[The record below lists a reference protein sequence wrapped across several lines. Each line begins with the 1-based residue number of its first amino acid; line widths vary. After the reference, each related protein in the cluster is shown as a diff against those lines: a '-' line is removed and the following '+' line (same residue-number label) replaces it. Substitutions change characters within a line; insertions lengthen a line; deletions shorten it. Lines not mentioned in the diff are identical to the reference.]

1 MSPVRRV
8 ILLSIILGTFGIVV
22 SIVIVA
28 AGGGFSGPAPSLL
41 NPPSSKDLWI
51 VGEGLQN
58 NTRINYTLTAASPL
72 GLSLIDSIVS
82 VHFVQEGNDSW
93 KANFNI
99 INNSREYTGSI
110 VLAKE
115 YLTNK
120 QLPDGSLTD
129 VYRIIESSLF
139 NIRDFVRD
147 PKYLVPGAVW
157 DNVVSGALDV
167 PIRITG
173 KDSLK
178 INGITVDS
186 HVLQYDLPSKISKIW
201 ISHEYPLP
209 IKADVGV
216 PGSNNRYTFEMQEY
230 SNV

>member
-8 ILLSIILGTFGIVV
+8 ILLSIILGTLGIVV

-41 NPPSSKDLWI
+41 SPPSSKDLWV
-51 VGEGLQN
+51 VGEGIQN
-58 NTRINYTLTAASPL
+58 NTQINYTLTATTPS

-99 INNSREYTGSI
+99 MNNSREYTGSI
-110 VLAKE
+110 LLSKE

-120 QLPDGSLTD
+120 QMPEWSLAD
-129 VYRIIESSLF
+129 VYRIIESSLLD
-139 NIRDFVRD
+139 IRNFAIE

-157 DNVVSGALDV
+157 DDMVSGALTA

-178 INGITVDS
+178 VNGTTVDS
-186 HVLQYDLPSKISKIW
+186 FVLQYDLPSKISKIW
-201 ISHEYPLP
+201 IAHGFPLP
-209 IKADVGV
+209 IKADVGD
-216 PGSNNRYTFEMQEY
+216 PSSNTRYTFQMQGY
-230 SNV
+230 NW

>member
-8 ILLSIILGTFGIVV
+8 ILLSIILGTLGIVV

-41 NPPSSKDLWI
+41 SPPSSKDLWV

-58 NTRINYTLTAASPL
+58 NTQINYTLTATTPS

-93 KANFNI
+93 NANFNI
-99 INNSREYTGSI
+99 MNNSREYTGSI
-110 VLAKE
+110 LLSKE

-120 QLPDGSLTD
+120 QMPDGSLAD
-129 VYRIIESSLF
+129 VYRIIESSLLD
-139 NIRDFVRD
+139 IRNFAIE

-157 DNVVSGALDV
+157 DDVVSGALTA

-173 KDSLK
+173 KDSLAV
-178 INGITVDS
+178 NGTRVDS
-186 HVLQYDLPSKISKIW
+186 FVLQYDLPSKISKIW
-201 ISHEYPLP
+201 IVHGFPLP
-209 IKADVGV
+209 IKADVGD
-216 PGSNNRYTFEMQEY
+216 PSSNTRYTFQMQGY
-230 SNV
+230 N

>member
-8 ILLSIILGTFGIVV
+8 ILLSIILGTLGIVV

-41 NPPSSKDLWI
+41 SPPSSKDLWI
-51 VGEGLQN
+51 VGEGIQN
-58 NTRINYTLTAASPL
+58 NTQINYTLTTTTPS
-72 GLSLIDSIVS
+72 GLSLIDSTVS

-99 INNSREYTGSI
+99 MNNSREYTGSI
-110 VLAKE
+110 LLSKE

-120 QLPDGSLTD
+120 QMPEGSLAD
-129 VYRIIESSLF
+129 VYRIIESSLLD
-139 NIRDFVRD
+139 IRNFAIE

-157 DNVVSGALDV
+157 DDVVSGALTA

-178 INGITVDS
+178 VNGTIVDS
-186 HVLQYDLPSKISKIW
+186 FVLQYDLPSKISKIW
-201 ISHEYPLP
+201 IAHGFPLP
-209 IKADVGV
+209 IKADVGD
-216 PGSNNRYTFEMQEY
+216 PSSNTRYTFQMQ
-230 SNV
+230 

>member
-8 ILLSIILGTFGIVV
+8 ILLSIILGTLGIVV

-41 NPPSSKDLWI
+41 SPPSSKDLWI

-58 NTRINYTLTAASPL
+58 NTQINYTLTATTPS

-82 VHFVQEGNDSW
+82 VHFVQEGNASW
-93 KANFNI
+93 NANFNI
-99 INNSREYTGSI
+99 INNSRDYDGS
-110 VLAKE
+110 VLLSRE
-115 YLTNK
+115 YLTNRQK
-120 QLPDGSLTD
+120 PEGSLAD

-139 NIRDFVRD
+139 DIRNFAIE

-157 DNVVSGALDV
+157 DDVVSGALTA

-173 KDSLK
+173 KDSLNV
-178 INGITVDS
+178 NGTKVDTY
-186 HVLQYDLPSKISKIW
+186 VLQYDLPSKISKIW
-201 ISHEYPLP
+201 IAHGFPLP
-209 IKADVGV
+209 IKADVGD
-216 PGSNNRYTFEMQEY
+216 PGSNTRYSFEMQGY
-230 SNV
+230 K

>member
-8 ILLSIILGTFGIVV
+8 ILLSIILGTLGIVV

-41 NPPSSKDLWI
+41 SPPSSKDLWI
-51 VGEGLQN
+51 VGEGIQN
-58 NTRINYTLTAASPL
+58 NTQINYTLTATTPS

-99 INNSREYTGSI
+99 MNDSREYTGSI
-110 VLAKE
+110 LLSKE

-120 QLPDGSLTD
+120 QMPEGSLAD
-129 VYRIIESSLF
+129 VYRIIESSLLD
-139 NIRDFVRD
+139 IRNFAIE
-147 PKYLVPGAVW
+147 PKYLVPGAAW
-157 DNVVSGALDV
+157 DDVVSGALTA

-173 KDSLK
+173 KDSLAV
-178 INGITVDS
+178 NGTRVDS
-186 HVLQYDLPSKISKIW
+186 FVLQYDLPSKISKIW
-201 ISHEYPLP
+201 IAHGFPLP
-209 IKADVGV
+209 IKADVGD
-216 PGSNNRYTFEMQEY
+216 PSSNTRYTFQMQGY
-230 SNV
+230 N

>member
-8 ILLSIILGTFGIVV
+8 ILLSIILGTLGIVV

-41 NPPSSKDLWI
+41 SPPSSKDLWI
-51 VGEGLQN
+51 VGEGIQN
-58 NTRINYTLTAASPL
+58 NTQINYTLTATTPS

-99 INNSREYTGSI
+99 MNNSREYTGSI
-110 VLAKE
+110 LLSKE

-120 QLPDGSLTD
+120 QMPEGSLAD
-129 VYRIIESSLF
+129 VYRIIESSLLD
-139 NIRDFVRD
+139 IRNFAIE

-157 DNVVSGALDV
+157 DDVVSGALTA

-178 INGITVDS
+178 VNGTTVDS
-186 HVLQYDLPSKISKIW
+186 FVLQYDLPSKISKIW
-201 ISHEYPLP
+201 IAHGFPLP
-209 IKADVGV
+209 IKADVGD
-216 PGSNNRYTFEMQEY
+216 PSSNTRYTFQMQGY
-230 SNV
+230 N

>member
-8 ILLSIILGTFGIVV
+8 ILLSIILGTLGIVV

-41 NPPSSKDLWI
+41 SPPSSKDLWI
-51 VGEGLQN
+51 VGEGIQN
-58 NTRINYTLTAASPL
+58 NTQINYTLTATTPS

-99 INNSREYTGSI
+99 MNNSREYTGSI
-110 VLAKE
+110 LLSKE

-120 QLPDGSLTD
+120 QMPDGSLAD
-129 VYRIIESSLF
+129 VYRIIESSLLD
-139 NIRDFVRD
+139 IRNFAIE

-157 DNVVSGALDV
+157 DDVVSGALTA

-173 KDSLK
+173 KDSLAV
-178 INGITVDS
+178 NGTIVDS
-186 HVLQYDLPSKISKIW
+186 FVLQYDLPSKISKIW
-201 ISHEYPLP
+201 IAHGFPLP
-209 IKADVGV
+209 IKADVGD
-216 PGSNNRYTFEMQEY
+216 PSSNTRYTFQMQGY
-230 SNV
+230 N

>member
-8 ILLSIILGTFGIVV
+8 ILLSIILGTLGIVV

-41 NPPSSKDLWI
+41 SPPSSKDLWI
-51 VGEGLQN
+51 VGEGIQN
-58 NTRINYTLTAASPL
+58 NTQINYTLTATTPS

-99 INNSREYTGSI
+99 MNDSREYTGSI
-110 VLAKE
+110 LLSKE

-120 QLPDGSLTD
+120 QMPDGSLAD
-129 VYRIIESSLF
+129 VYRIIESSLLD
-139 NIRDFVRD
+139 IRNLAIE

-157 DNVVSGALDV
+157 DDVVSGALTA

-178 INGITVDS
+178 VNGTTVDS
-186 HVLQYDLPSKISKIW
+186 FVLQYDLPSKISKIW
-201 ISHEYPLP
+201 IAHGFPLP
-209 IKADVGV
+209 IKADVGD
-216 PGSNNRYTFEMQEY
+216 PSSNTRYTFQMQGY
-230 SNV
+230 N

>member
-8 ILLSIILGTFGIVV
+8 ILLSIILGTLGIVV

-41 NPPSSKDLWI
+41 SPPSSKDLWV

-58 NTRINYTLTAASPL
+58 NTQINYTLTATTPS

-99 INNSREYTGSI
+99 MNNSREYTGSI
-110 VLAKE
+110 LLSKE

-120 QLPDGSLTD
+120 QMPEGSLAD
-129 VYRIIESSLF
+129 VYRIIESSLLD
-139 NIRDFVRD
+139 IRNFAIE

-157 DNVVSGALDV
+157 DDMVSGALTA

-178 INGITVDS
+178 VNGTTVDS
-186 HVLQYDLPSKISKIW
+186 FVLQYDLPSKISKIW
-201 ISHEYPLP
+201 IAHGFPLP
-209 IKADVGV
+209 IKADVGD
-216 PGSNNRYTFEMQEY
+216 PSSNTRYTFQMQGY
-230 SNV
+230 N